1 MKDDESLES
10 NEMHGGEKLNLSI
23 ADGPELAI
31 SLPRCGWPGRQLK
44 KLFLCL
50 VFVIFSRLLYIHE

>member
-10 NEMHGGEKLNLSI
+10 NELYRGAKLNLSI
-23 ADGPELAI
+23 TDGPALAI
-31 SLPRCGWPGRQLK
+31 SLHRCGWPGRQLK

-50 VFVIFSRLLYIHE
+50 IFVIFSRLLYIHE